1 MEGLNFC
8 ALALFHKPINLIAMK
23 HIITFFAT
31 VSIALLPMFALTSC
45 GKLAPGGKTQDTSYR
60 YCISISFSDIVGK
73 DLVAPLGDER
83 WKPANDHSYWYGEIN
98 PDKYGLDISLSNPPH
113 EIQYINSPKPEFER
127 KTGPYFKMAKYDNN
141 YQLTSNFGK
150 EVYTEGDGLHFLSN
164 EYGTPIYHYADD
176 NYDRIIEEPI
186 QEHITYKISCP
197 TIFGDNSVHELVAY
211 WADDPDISY
220 DSQDARTWYLYP
232 ECIRAS
238 FDGKEVAVKKSVVN
252 TTEYRDYYSYFIN
265 IILDK

>member
-1 MEGLNFC
+1 MARLNFC

>member
-1 MEGLNFC
+1 
-8 ALALFHKPINLIAMK
+8 MK